1 VPEQSARQ
9 IQDQENLECRS
20 SLGNL

>member
-9 IQDQENLECRS
+9 LQDQENLECRS

>member
-9 IQDQENLECRS
+9 LQDHENLECRS